1 MLNKKTRGIATALV
15 ITFTT
20 LAAAAPP
27 VVIDSEQKADA
38 AVLAAFRIK
47 STPLGHLHFVTNYAR
62 GQIEDALLKVGA
74 ATTPAGLMS
83 MRNGLTLPCAGGGT
97 LTAKMAR
104 TFPRV
109 VKLGWSACKFTDI
122 DGYARE
128 RAGSAEVVLVSD
140 SFTPGKVAAIRFGSA
155 TSDFIDKRLV
165 VYDDQITD
173 ETRSL
178 NLRMVGLIPMQRAF
192 PLYGL
197 FVGDFAFETTGFY
210 NEHDHYEFPLSPIP
224 PFDADSGTSM
234 EHLLASGSITY
245 TNARTH
251 SVEDARFHSGTVT
264 STSRQDGYPDTMS
277 KYTVD
282 GFRSRREF
290 DQPAA
295 TWQESLD
302 GRIDLQYP
310 TPDPYSPGCQSG
322 AYVFKTRAP
331 VVRNLTTPY
340 EFDSG
345 DLLINGVVARFYT
358 AATTPAGLP
367 APVDHN
373 LIHLEVPNVGQFNY
387 DSNGVT
393 ALREATQCW
402 N

>member
-1 MLNKKTRGIATALV
+1 MLNKNTRGIATALA

-20 LAAAAPP
+20 MAAAAP
-27 VVIDSEQKADA
+27 VTIDSEQKANA

-47 STPLGHLHFVTNYAR
+47 ATPLGHMHFVTNYAR
-62 GQIEDALLKVGA
+62 GQLEDALQKVGA

-83 MRNGLTLPCAGGGT
+83 MRNGLTLPCAGSGT

-104 TFPRV
+104 AFPRV
-109 VKLGWSACKFTDI
+109 VKFSWSACKFTDA
-122 DGYARE
+122 DGFARE
-128 RAGSAEVVLVSD
+128 RAGNAEVMLVTE
-140 SFTPGKVAAIRFGSA
+140 SFTPEKVAAIRLGSA
-155 TSDFIDKRLV
+155 TSDFVDKRLV

-210 NEHDHYEFPLSPIP
+210 NEHDHYEFPLWPIA
-224 PFDADSGTSM
+224 PFDADSNISM
-234 EHLLASGSITY
+234 EHLLASGAITY
-245 TNARTH
+245 SNEKTH
-251 SVEDARFHSGTVT
+251 SVEDARFHYGTVT
-264 STSRQDGYPDTMS
+264 STSHQDGYPDSMS
-277 KYTVD
+277 RYTVD

-290 DQPAA
+290 DHPAA
-295 TWQESLD
+295 TWAESLD
-302 GRIDLQYP
+302 GRIDIQYP
-310 TPDPYSPGCQSG
+310 TPDTYSPGCQSG
-322 AYVFKTRAP
+322 TYVFRTRAP
-331 VVRNLTTPY
+331 VVRSLATPY

-345 DLLINGVVARFYT
+345 DLLINGMAARFYT
-358 AATTPAGLP
+358 AATVPAGLP
-367 APVDHN
+367 APVNHN
-373 LIHLEVPNVGQFNY
+373 LIHLDVPNVGQFNY
-387 DSNGVT
+387 DSNGVL